1 VPSAKP
7 NRLAFA
13 SVTPGAEAPIR
24 ALRPT
29 GIEIFH
35 SQEAFMQAVAV
46 RDEKLFINGQWTAAA
61 DGKTYQKKNPY
72 TGQIASQVAAGKLE
86 DARRAIEAAHTAF
99 QTWGVTAPGV
109 RRGLFLKVADV
120 LERRM
125 QEVAKITAEE
135 TGQTFGWGM
144 FNCIFSVGTL
154 REAAAQAY
162 AAVGEVIPTDLPDTT
177 AMAIRQP
184 VGVVVGIAPWNA
196 PMILGIRA
204 IAAPLA
210 YGNTVI
216 LKASEECPAT
226 HLMIASI
233 FEEAGFPKG
242 VVNVITNAPADA
254 AEVVDELI
262 ANPKT
267 RRISFTGS
275 TKIGRLIA
283 ESAGRH
289 LKRVVLELGGKAPMI
304 VLGDA
309 DIEAAVSA
317 ANFGAFMNQGQICMS
332 TERIVVEKSIAEEFA
347 KKLAAKGQ
355 TLKVGDPLSPDSQLG
370 CMINPGAIRRVQELV
385 DDAVAKGAKVL
396 CGGKAN
402 GPCYPPTVVFGVTPA
417 MRMYGEE
424 SFGPAKPIV
433 VANDAEDALRIANDT
448 PYGLSSAVFTG
459 DINRALRIAE
469 KLEFGICHINGAT
482 VHDEPQMPFGGEK
495 DSGWGRFGGRAGL
508 EEFTELRWITIRRSP
523 THYPI

>member
-1 VPSAKP
+1 MP
-7 NRLAFA
+7 
-13 SVTPGAEAPIR
+13 
-24 ALRPT
+24 
-29 GIEIFH
+29 
-35 SQEAFMQAVAV
+35 QAVAT
-46 RDEKLFINGQWTAAA
+46 REEKQFINGEWTGSV
-61 DGKTYQKKNPY
+61 DGKTYEKRNPY
-72 TGQIASQVAAGKLE
+72 TGGIASTVPAGKRE
-86 DARRAIEAAHTAF
+86 DARRAIEAAAAAF
-99 QTWGVTAPGV
+99 KTWGTTAPSL
-109 RRGLFLKVADV
+109 RRNLLLKAADA

-125 QEVAKITAEE
+125 PDIAKIMAAE

-144 FNCIFSVGTL
+144 FNCIYTVGIL

-162 AAVGEVIPTDLPDTT
+162 GLIGEVIPTDLPDTT

-196 PMILGIRA
+196 PMILGMRA
-204 IAAPLA
+204 VAAPIA
-210 YGNTVI
+210 YGNTVV
-216 LKASEECPAT
+216 LKASEESPGT
-226 HLMIASI
+226 HLAIASV

-242 VVNVITNAPADA
+242 VLNVITNAPPDA

-262 ANPKT
+262 SSPKT

-275 TKIGRLIA
+275 TKIGKLIA

-289 LKRVVLELGGKAPMI
+289 LKRVVLELGGKAPMV

-309 DIEAAVSA
+309 DLDAAVSA

-332 TERIVVEKSIAEEFA
+332 TERIVVEKPIADEFA
-347 KKLAAKGQ
+347 KKFAAKGQ
-355 TLKVGDPLSPDSQLG
+355 ALKMGDPMDPQSQIG
-370 CMINPGAIRRVQELV
+370 CMITPAAIERVQSLV

-396 CGGKAN
+396 CGGKAQ
-402 GPCYPPTVVFGVTPA
+402 GPCYPPTVVYGVTPA
-417 MRMYGEE
+417 MRIYHEE

-448 PYGLSSAVFTG
+448 PYGLSSAVFSR
-459 DINRALRIAE
+459 DVNKALRIAE

-495 DSGWGRFGGRAGL
+495 DSGYGRFGGRAGL
-508 EEFTELRWITIRRSP
+508 DEFTELRWVTIRRSP
-523 THYPI
+523 TPYPI

>member
-1 VPSAKP
+1 MHQ
-7 NRLAFA
+7 
-13 SVTPGAEAPIR
+13 T
-24 ALRPT
+24 
-29 GIEIFH
+29 
-35 SQEAFMQAVAV
+35 VAV
-46 RDEKLFINGQWTAAA
+46 RDEKLFINGEWTGAL
-61 DGKTYQKKNPY
+61 DGKTYDKKNPFN
-72 TGQIASQVAAGKLE
+72 GQTASHVAAGKRE
-86 DARRAIEAAHTAF
+86 DARRAIDAASAAF
-99 QTWGVTAPGV
+99 PAWSTTAPGV
-109 RRGLFLKVADV
+109 RRNLFLKAADV

-125 QEVAKITAEE
+125 PEIAIIMAAE

-144 FNCIFSVGTL
+144 FNCIYTVGIL

-162 AAVGEVIPTDLPDTT
+162 GLIGEVIPTDLPDTT

-196 PMILGIRA
+196 PMILGMRA
-204 IAAPLA
+204 VASPVA

-216 LKASEECPAT
+216 LKASEESPGT
-226 HLMIASI
+226 HLAIASV

-242 VVNVITNAPADA
+242 VVNVITNAPPDA

-289 LKRVVLELGGKAPMI
+289 LKRVVLELGGKAPLV

-309 DIEAAVSA
+309 DIDAAVSA

-347 KKLAAKGQ
+347 KKLAAKAQ
-355 TLKVGDPLSPDSQLG
+355 SLKMGDPLEAETQIG
-370 CMINPGAIRRVQELV
+370 CMINPGAIARVQALV

-396 CGGKAN
+396 CGGKAQ
-402 GPCYPPTVVFGVTPA
+402 GPSYPPTVVYGVTPA
-417 MRMYGEE
+417 MRIYHEE
-424 SFGPAKPIV
+424 SFGPAKPV
-433 VANDAEDALRIANDT
+433 VIANDAEDALRIANDT
-448 PYGLSSAVFTG
+448 SYGLSSAVFSR
-459 DINRALRIAE
+459 DVNKALRIAE
-469 KLEFGICHINGAT
+469 KLQFGICHINGAT
-482 VHDEPQMPFGGEK
+482 VHDEPQMPFGGMK
-495 DSGWGRFGGRAGL
+495 DSGYGKFGGRAGL
-508 EEFTELRWITIRRSP
+508 EEFTELRWVTIRRSP
-523 THYPI
+523 TPYPI

>member
-1 VPSAKP
+1 MA
-7 NRLAFA
+7 
-13 SVTPGAEAPIR
+13 
-24 ALRPT
+24 
-29 GIEIFH
+29 
-35 SQEAFMQAVAV
+35 QAVAG
-46 RDEKLFINGQWTAAA
+46 RDAKQFINGEWTGAA
-61 DGKTYQKKNPY
+61 DGTTYTKKSPFN
-72 TGQIASQVAAGKLE
+72 GEVASQVPAGKRA
-86 DARRAIEAAHTAF
+86 DARRAIEAAHAAF
-99 QTWGVTAPGV
+99 QHWGVTPPAV

-125 QEVAKITAEE
+125 EEVSKITAEE

-162 AAVGEVIPTDLPDTT
+162 AAIGEVIPSDLPDTT

-184 VGVVVGIAPWNA
+184 VGVVTGIAPWNA

-210 YGNTVI
+210 YGNTVV

-242 VVNVITNAPADA
+242 VINVITNAPPDA

-262 ANPKT
+262 SNPHT

-275 TKIGRLIA
+275 TKIGKLIA

-309 DIEAAVSA
+309 DLDAAVAA
-317 ANFGAFMNQGQICMS
+317 ANFGAFANQGQICMS
-332 TERIVVEKSIAEEFA
+332 TERIIVEKSIAEEFA
-347 KKLAAKGQ
+347 KRLAAKSSS
-355 TLKVGDPLSPDSQLG
+355 LKVGDPLSPDSQLG
-370 CMINPGAIRRVQELV
+370 CMINAGAVKRIQEMV

-396 CGGKAN
+396 SGGKAN
-402 GPCYPPTVVFGVTPA
+402 GPFFPPTVVYGVTPA
-417 MRMYGEE
+417 MRMYAEE

-433 VANDAEDALRIANDT
+433 VAKDAEDALRIANDT
-448 PYGLSSAVFTG
+448 EYGLSSAIFTR
-459 DINRALRIAE
+459 DINRALRMAE
-469 KLEFGICHINGAT
+469 KLHFGNCHINGAT
-482 VHDEPQMPFGGEK
+482 VADEPQMPFGGMN
-495 DSGWGRFGGRAGL
+495 DSGYGKFGGNAGL
-508 EEFTELRWITIRRSP
+508 QEFTELRWVTIRRTP
-523 THYPI
+523 TPYPI